1 MSKHTGRAKRIYDN
15 SLMKRPS
22 DKNRKHKASIKLL
35 IQRNKTKL
43 LRREIERQQ
52 QKEY

>member
-1 MSKHTGRAKRIYDN
+1 MSNKKGRAKRIYDN

-22 DKNRKHKASIKLL
+22 DKNRKHKSSIKLV

-52 QKEY
+52 QKEH